1 MEWLGRIWSL
11 ELPFVA
17 LLIMTSSTSMLEN
30 KTLFELE
37 VARAV
42 GHAEE
47 WTVVLESAMI
57 EAVDPKAKDGTP
69 NQLAKLI
76 NRDLGELI
84 PNVVASLVWI
94 LPLTSELPISHK
106 LSVDYRVKPT
116 K

>member
-1 MEWLGRIWSL
+1 FDWFGKIWSL

-47 WTVVLESAMI
+47 WTVVIENAVI
-57 EAVDPKAKDGTP
+57 EALDPSASEGTP
-69 NQLAKLI
+69 NKLGRLI
-76 NRDLGELI
+76 NGEVEELI
-84 PNVVASLVWI
+84 PNVVSSLVWV
-94 LPLTSELPISHK
+94 LPLCGELPISHK
-106 LSVDYRVKPT
+106 LSIDYRVKPT